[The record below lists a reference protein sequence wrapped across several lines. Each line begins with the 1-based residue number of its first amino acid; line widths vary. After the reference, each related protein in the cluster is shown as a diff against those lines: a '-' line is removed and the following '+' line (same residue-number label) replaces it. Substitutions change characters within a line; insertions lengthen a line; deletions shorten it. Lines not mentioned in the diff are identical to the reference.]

1 MRSNYPGSVAKPFD
15 GAIPLIYANKVG
27 YSRSDQIQRNHKWIN
42 KWKVLLPMVSSGD
55 TPVDDEGNIIDV
67 VLGEPIA
74 LAPGS
79 ACTHTSFI
87 AGMFDTREETETYA
101 YSLATQFVRLLILH
115 RNLPQHVTTDR
126 YPTMHLLHHKNL

>member
-1 MRSNYPGSVAKPFD
+1 MLRPPPRSTRTYTLFPYTTLFRATMRSNYPGSVAKPFD

-79 ACTHTSFI
+79 ACT
-87 AGMFDTREETETYA
+87 
-101 YSLATQFVRLLILH
+101 
-115 RNLPQHVTTDR
+115 PTDR
-126 YPTMHLLHHKNL
+126 KNVG